1 MTKQSIYP
9 TSRQKAFFEGADATV
24 EDYHLITSG
33 SFMFFRFAFKSI
45 IFIYIVL
52 AIMGG
57 FELLSIV
64 LAGKDVAKTQMLS
77 TGMTTLILVLSV
89 TMGMVQNQILLILG
103 HGYKSKD
110 AQLYVD
116 RLTKK
121 EDCSANLAIIKS
133 MYIIAV
139 VIALA
144 LLWLLWGMFGTPM
157 YSGEFSEQV
166 AAISSVVKSM
176 NAGAGVSDMV
186 GSSKQFKPFLWFGG
200 IALITAALLAAM
212 GWVQATIAR
221 ARL

>member
-24 EDYHLITSG
+24 ENYHLITSG

-64 LAGKDVAKTQMLS
+64 LAGKNVAKTQMLS

-89 TMGMVQNQILLILG
+89 TMGMLQNQILLILG

-116 RLTKK
+116 RLSKK
-121 EDCSANLAIIKS
+121 EDCSVNLTIIKS
-133 MYIIAV
+133 MYLIAV

-157 YSGEFSEQV
+157 YSGEFSEQIT
-166 AAISSVVKSM
+166 AIGSVIESM
-176 NAGAGVSDMV
+176 NNGASASDVV
-186 GSSKQFKPFLWFGG
+186 GSSKQFKPYLWFGG
-200 IALITAALLAAM
+200 VALVTAALLAAI
-212 GWVQATIAR
+212 GWIQATITS